1 MINATSTMRITK
13 QSETALFGRKSW
25 LRETW
30 KEFEKTEMMKI
41 RNKSW
46 YSFYLFLLT
55 LHIVYLWLLW
65 PVIKSPA
72 VHSQSNLSF
81 GKNSVDHYQDYN
93 FEIFTS
99 ADFRSIY
106 YSVKSRSIVTILYGY
121 KCQLGE
127 GVRGEFNFVFDIEI
141 VFVVRRRTGTGGG
154 GLGSCEE
161 LAVAMVWQSS
171 GRGPVPGPGHCPAAI
186 TLPRPGP
193 VSQCGSPGDTGDSEV
208 TQGRCHTVSQPHGH
222 NTSHSDR
229 DQTASCH
236 TILIDLKMLA

>member
-1 MINATSTMRITK
+1 M
-13 QSETALFGRKSW
+13 
-25 LRETW
+25 
-30 KEFEKTEMMKI
+30 
-41 RNKSW
+41 
-46 YSFYLFLLT
+46 
-55 LHIVYLWLLW
+55 HIVYLWLLW

-171 GRGPVPGPGHCPAAI
+171 GRGPVPGPGLATAQLPSHCHGQVPSVSVGH
-186 TLPRPGP
+186 PGTP
-193 VSQCGSPGDTGDSEV
+193 ETVRS
-208 TQGRCHTVSQPHGH
+208 HTVSQPHGH